1 VRQAEGFAD
10 ETGAAVVVGNEPR
23 QAVKGVD
30 VIYTDVWASMGQEA
44 EREQRIRLFRPYQVN
59 AELLSLASP
68 DAMVMHCLPAR
79 RGEEITAEVL
89 DGPLAIVQD
98 QAENK
103 LHMHKAILSLLL
115 AG

>member
-1 VRQAEGFAD
+1 MSFLLRQVTD
-10 ETGAAVVVGNEPR
+10 PR

-44 EREQRIRLFRPYQVN
+44 EREQRVRLFLAYQVN
-59 AELLSLASP
+59 SELLALAMP

-79 RGEEITAEVL
+79 RGEEITTDVL
-89 DGPLAIVQD
+89 DGPQSIVPD

-103 LHMHKAILSLLL
+103 LHMHKAILASLL
-115 AG
+115 AA